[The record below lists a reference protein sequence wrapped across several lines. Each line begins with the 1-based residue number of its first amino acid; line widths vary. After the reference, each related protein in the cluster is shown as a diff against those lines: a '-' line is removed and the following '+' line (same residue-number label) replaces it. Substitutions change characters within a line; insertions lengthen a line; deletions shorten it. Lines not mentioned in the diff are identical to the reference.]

1 MTRKDYVR
9 LAAALREAYN
19 RTGRIEA
26 LNAKQGGSPHGAGF
40 GVQVVT
46 ECIVEAL
53 AADNPRF
60 DGARF
65 WAAVEKGT
73 AA

>member
-9 LAAALREAYN
+9 IAAALNAALTRLNPVPASEYLAGRRKGIEDATAY
-19 RTGRIEA
+19 
-26 LNAKQGGSPHGAGF
+26 
-40 GVQVVT
+40 
-46 ECIVEAL
+46 IVDAL

-60 DGARF
+60 DGTRF

-73 AA
+73 AAS